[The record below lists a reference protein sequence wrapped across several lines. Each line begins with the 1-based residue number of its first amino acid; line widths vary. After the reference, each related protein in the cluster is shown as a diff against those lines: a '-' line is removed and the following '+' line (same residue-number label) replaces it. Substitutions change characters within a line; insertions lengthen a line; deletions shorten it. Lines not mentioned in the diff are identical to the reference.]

1 MDGTE
6 QLAVPGLQPAGQEG
20 HISPLDIVLTLLCT
34 FYFLLRGH
42 ILAVDILIIVCKF
55 SNHG

>member
-6 QLAVPGLQPAGQEG
+6 QLVVPGLQPAGQEG
-20 HISPLDIVLTLLCT
+20 HIFPLDIVLTLLCT

-42 ILAVDILIIVCKF
+42 ILAVDILIIICKT
-55 SNHG
+55 SKNG